1 MFVKQ
6 THQGVEDAPQAP
18 QVFFLFSK
26 PKYKHQE
33 EYTTMKKNEKNE

>member
-6 THQGVEDAPQAP
+6 THQGVEGAP

-26 PKYKHQE
+26 SKYKRQE

>member
-6 THQGVEDAPQAP
+6 THQGVEGAPLAP

-26 PKYKHQE
+26 SKYKHQE
-33 EYTTMKKNEKNE
+33 QYTTMKKNEKNE